1 MSARAQFWLLQLL
14 GWTAFVVTLLLP
26 WLGSYPLR
34 GMLVAKAPLVAAGI
48 VATLLLRA
56 LYRALLKRGAH
67 GWSLAAAVGLASYAA
82 GLAWSASAD
91 LISRSVLHG
100 AEHSSLIRLSFDRFD
115 GTWYCAVVLTVWS
128 LLYLGVSQFRALAS
142 ERERRVRS
150 ESLAREAKLEA
161 LRYQVNPH
169 FLFNTLNAISTL
181 VVEVRTIEAAR
192 MISRLSDFLRLTLSG
207 DGEAEISLAD
217 EIRFVR
223 EYLEIERVRFGDRL
237 AVSIDVGIEV
247 ESMRVPAL
255 ILLPIVENA
264 VRHAV
269 EHNARGGCISIHA
282 RRTDDRLRLTVS
294 DDGPGESAT
303 PIAGSGIG
311 LANTRARLHQLFGA
325 GQELRWSRLASGG
338 SQYVIELPL
347 RNAPTARRAL
357 AFA

>member
-1 MSARAQFWLLQLL
+1 MSARVQFWLLQLL
-14 GWTAFVVTLLLP
+14 GWTAFVATLLLP

-56 LYRALLKRGAH
+56 LYRVLLKRGAH
-67 GWSLAAAVGLASYAA
+67 GWSLAAAVGLASYGA
-82 GLAWSASAD
+82 GVAWSSSAD
-91 LISRSVLHG
+91 LISRSVMHG

-115 GTWYCAVVLTVWS
+115 GTWYCAAVLAAWS

-150 ESLAREAKLEA
+150 ESLAREATLEA

-181 VVEVRTIEAAR
+181 VVEVRTTEAAR

-207 DGEAEISLAD
+207 DGEAEIPLAD
-217 EIRFVR
+217 EIHFIRQ
-223 EYLEIERVRFGDRL
+223 YLEIERVRFGDRL
-237 AVSIDVGIEV
+237 AVSIDVGAEL

-269 EHNARGGCISIHA
+269 EHNERGGCISIHA
-282 RRTDDRLRLTVS
+282 RRTGDRLRLMVS
-294 DDGPGESAT
+294 DDGPGDSAA
-303 PIAGSGIG
+303 PIAGTGIG
-311 LANTRARLHQLFGA
+311 LANTRARLQQLFGA
-325 GQELRWSRLASGG
+325 RQELRWTRLTSGG
-338 SQYVIELPL
+338 SEYVIELPAQH
-347 RNAPTARRAL
+347 APAARHAL